1 MWDIGPDKILII
13 VVVALLVVGPKRIPG
28 MARSLGK
35 AFRGFRDATSGVQRY
50 QTPIVAK
57 GRIFVVGDRE
67 VYAFTTR

>member
-35 AFRGFRDATSGVQRY
+35 AFRGFRDATSGVRDDFDAGKSDEAGGSKSSSKSGSS
-50 QTPIVAK
+50 P
-57 GRIFVVGDRE
+57 GS
-67 VYAFTTR
+67 